1 MLRHV
6 VLILALTV
14 TPLAYGQ
21 VNSAVAEYT
30 NDIEAARTLAQTE
43 RKVLIMSQMVMT
55 PDEAAAFWPLYDEYT
70 AARKEA
76 GNLRVKV
83 ITDYAASFDAMDDA
97 TARQLLDESLKY
109 EAQVLKLKQKYV
121 KKFRKILPDVQVTRY
136 FQLENKLDALVD
148 FEMAGEIPLIE

>member
-1 MLRHV
+1 MLRT
-6 VLILALTV
+6 LFLLLALTV
-14 TPLAYGQ
+14 TSLAHGQ

-55 PDEAAAFWPLYDEYT
+55 ADEAAAFWPLYDEYT

-83 ITDYAASFDAMDDA
+83 ITDYAASFESMDGA
-97 TARQLLDESLKY
+97 TARRLLDEALEY
-109 EAQVLKLKQKYV
+109 ETKMLKLKKKYV
-121 KKFRKILPDVQVTRY
+121 KKFRKILPDVKVTRY

-148 FEMAGEIPLIE
+148 FDMAGQIPLME